1 MSEHNCCKSCEGR
14 ASKEKDVETLR
25 ILLAHW
31 IEHNNSH
38 EQGFRE
44 WAEKAEKLGNAKVYE
59 MISKAADSLKTASD
73 YLLEA
78 KKHI

>member
-1 MSEHNCCKSCEGR
+1 MSEHNCCRGCGGR

-44 WAEKAEKLGNAKVYE
+44 WAEKSRENWKCQG
-59 MISKAADSLKTASD
+59 I
-73 YLLEA
+73 
-78 KKHI
+78 

>member
-1 MSEHNCCKSCEGR
+1 MTDNHCCSSCKG
-14 ASKEKDVETLR
+14 KDKDIETLR

-31 IEHNNSH
+31 IEHNKSH
-38 EQGFRE
+38 EEGFRE
-44 WAEKAEKLGNAKVYE
+44 WAEKAEKLGKAEVYK
-59 MISKAADSLKTASD
+59 MISKAADSLKAASD

>member
-1 MSEHNCCKSCEGR
+1 MEENNCNRSN
-14 ASKEKDVETLR
+14 KEKDIETLK

-38 EQGFRE
+38 EEGFRE
-44 WAEKAEKLGNAKVYE
+44 WADKAKNLGKAEVSQL
-59 MISKAADSLKTASD
+59 ISKAADSLKAASN

-78 KKHI
+78 KKHM

>member
-1 MSEHNCCKSCEGR
+1 ME
-14 ASKEKDVETLR
+14 KEVETLR

-44 WAEKAEKLGNAKVYE
+44 WVEKAEKLQKDKVAE
-59 MISKAADSLKTASD
+59 LISKAADSLKAASD

-78 KKHI
+78 KKYI

>member
-1 MSEHNCCKSCEGR
+1 MSEHNCCRGCGGR

-44 WAEKAEKLGNAKVYE
+44 WARKQRKLE
-59 MISKAADSLKTASD
+59 MPRYMK
-73 YLLEA
+73 
-78 KKHI
+78 

>member
-1 MSEHNCCKSCEGR
+1 MTESNCCCSCKGKN
-14 ASKEKDVETLR
+14 KEVETLR

-44 WAEKAEKLGNAKVYE
+44 WAEKVEKIEKVKASE
-59 MISKAADSLKTASD
+59 MISKAADSLKAASD

>member
-1 MSEHNCCKSCEGR
+1 MTENNCCCSCKGKD
-14 ASKEKDVETLR
+14 KEVETFR
-25 ILLAHW
+25 VLLAHW

-44 WAEKAEKLGNAKVYE
+44 WAQKAEKLGNAKVYE
-59 MISKAADSLKTASD
+59 MISKAADYLKVASD